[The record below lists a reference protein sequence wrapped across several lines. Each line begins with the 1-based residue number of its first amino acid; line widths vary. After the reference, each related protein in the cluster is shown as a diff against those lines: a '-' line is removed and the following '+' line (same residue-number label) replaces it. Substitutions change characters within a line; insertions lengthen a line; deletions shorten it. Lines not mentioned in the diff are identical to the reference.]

1 MLAKMILNHS
11 YIHMF
16 LYSIIFYQCMTG
28 ITSVCVYKTVI
39 NIIIHMSTIY
49 LCLASQFYVPHR
61 RTCRVLKILAMR
73 VRIFIYH
80 PFTLTYPIVFII
92 QPLHYIVQ
100 HSISVQ

>member
-39 NIIIHMSTIY
+39 NIIIHISTIY

-73 VRIFIYH
+73 ELEFS
-80 PFTLTYPIVFII
+80 FII
-92 QPLHYIVQ
+92 RLP
-100 HSISVQ
+100 